1 MAMALTR
8 LGDVLKLTRLGD
20 FLNWAGWTIAGILL
34 FEAPPMIFAYNGF
47 FSPLTNALDVVAR
60 VIACCVL
67 ACASWLTGRT
77 MTYLLAR
84 I

>member
-8 LGDVLKLTRLGD
+8 LGD
-20 FLNWAGWTIAGILL
+20 FLYWAGWTIAGILL
-34 FEAPPMIFAYNGF
+34 FEAPPVIFAYNGL
-47 FSPLTNALDVVAR
+47 FSPLTNALDLVAR
-60 VIACCVL
+60 VIACSVL

-77 MTYLLAR
+77 MTYLLGR